1 MSCPMQ
7 HQFIN
12 GTADRLRE
20 PSQVQPPVGKFS
32 QAIGSQR
39 QAFSKSLFIYS
50 LYHIVIKFNEIGMMR
65 ALIQVQNRM
74 QEHKP

>member
-1 MSCPMQ
+1 MQ

-32 QAIGSQR
+32 QVFVYHHQI
-39 QAFSKSLFIYS
+39 FSKPS
-50 LYHIVIKFNEIGMMR
+50 LYYQLYQLVKKISKIGMMR
-65 ALIQVQNRM
+65 ALILVQNRM